1 MWRQNPTGIIKR
13 YVKYKKSTNKF
24 NSVAVCGPEIT
35 ILDDQD
41 EWGHHCFTLRKTKQK
56 INEWKKKE

>member
-1 MWRQNPTGIIKR
+1 MKR

-41 EWGHHCFTLRKTKQK
+41 EWGHHCFTLSKTKPK
-56 INEWKKKE
+56 NK